1 MAKTAVI
8 GAGSWGTA
16 LAILLQ
22 ENGHQVTLWG
32 VHPEECGA
40 PEKRPGTKEKT
51 SRREDSGSD

>member
-22 ENGHQVTLWG
+22 KNGHQVTLWG
-32 VHPEECGA
+32 VHPENVELLKKDR
-40 PEKRPGTKEKT
+40 ELKKKLPGVKI
-51 SRREDSGSD
+51 RCV